1 MFTNGLSPL
10 SLALVV
16 AVLMLL
22 AVVGVYRFNAAPVE
36 APTQHPPIEDVPPS
50 ATGDADTP

>member
-1 MFTNGLSPL
+1 MFKNGLSPL
-10 SLALVV
+10 TLALVV
-16 AVLMLL
+16 VVLMLL

-36 APTQHPPIEDVPPS
+36 APTRHPPIEDVPPS